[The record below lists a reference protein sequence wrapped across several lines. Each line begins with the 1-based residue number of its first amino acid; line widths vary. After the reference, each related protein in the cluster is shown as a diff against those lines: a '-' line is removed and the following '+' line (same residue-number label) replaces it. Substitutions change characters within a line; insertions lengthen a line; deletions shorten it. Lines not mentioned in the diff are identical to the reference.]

1 MSYHCAGCIQNEINA
16 YNIFASLL
24 EAKEVLTLQ
33 EKMDL
38 ASYNAKIPI
47 LKEAKIEAE
56 RAFAEKQAAK
66 LKGIME
72 SMRKKREADDANIS
86 AILDR
91 IHANTGSNDDDLYG

>member
-1 MSYHCAGCIQNEINA
+1 MIYTGIRAGKRRVFNSDTEPTQ
-16 YNIFASLL
+16 ASHGHIYD
-24 EAKEVLTLQ
+24 AVIGPFKT
-33 EKMDL
+33 K
-38 ASYNAKIPI
+38 AA
-47 LKEAKIEAE
+47 
-56 RAFAEKQAAK
+56 AFLMAQPFNQFQTVADAEKQAAK